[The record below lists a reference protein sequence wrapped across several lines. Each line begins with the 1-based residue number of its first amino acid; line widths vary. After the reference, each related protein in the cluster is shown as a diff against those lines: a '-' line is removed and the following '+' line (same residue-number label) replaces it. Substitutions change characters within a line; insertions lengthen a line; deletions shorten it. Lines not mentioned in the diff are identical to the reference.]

1 MKDNIGKMAKAMKV
15 RRETIMKQKWSVK
28 NNMCLPYAVYE
39 MLPEEGKRIATV
51 RDDNEG
57 NISK

>member
-28 NNMCLPYAVYE
+28 DNMCLPYAVYE

-51 RDDNEG
+51 RDDN
-57 NISK
+57 